1 MGRKESE
8 VLAESFESVRNLT
21 KFYLS
26 KVKPEDIYS
35 NLSIN
40 GIKFNSPFWIASHL
54 AWSENF
60 LLLIATGGKPF
71 DISWLEEFGF
81 GSKPEEIKSD
91 IKYDEVMST
100 LDEIHKRAME
110 HILTLSDEKLEEK
123 NLINANFG
131 GKDSKKTVI
140 IHAIRHEP
148 MHAGQLS
155 WILKAKGISMV

>member
-1 MGRKESE
+1 MDRKESE
-8 VLAESFESVRNLT
+8 VLAESFESVRSLT

-26 KVKPEDIYS
+26 KVKPEDINS

-71 DISWLEEFGF
+71 EVSWLDEYGF
-81 GSKPEEIKSD
+81 GSKPEDIKTD
-91 IKYDEVMST
+91 IKYDEVIST
-100 LDEIHKRAME
+100 LDEIHKRAMD
-110 HILTLSDEKLEEK
+110 HILTLSDEKLNEK

-131 GKDSKKTVI
+131 GKDTKKTVI

>member
-1 MGRKESE
+1 MDMKQSE
-8 VLAESFESVRNLT
+8 VLVESFESVRNLT

-35 NLSIN
+35 NLFIN
-40 GIKFNSPFWIASHL
+40 EIKYNSPFWIASHL

-60 LLLIATGGKPF
+60 LILIATGGKPF
-71 DISWLEEFGF
+71 DFKWLDEFGF
-81 GSKPEEIKSD
+81 GSKPEDIKSD
-91 IKYDEVMST
+91 IKYDEVINT
-100 LDEIHKRAME
+100 LDQIHKRAME
-110 HILTLSDEKLEEK
+110 HILSLSDEKLNEK

-131 GKDSKKTVI
+131 GKDSKKSVI

>member
-1 MGRKESE
+1 MDMKQSE
-8 VLAESFESVRNLT
+8 VLVESFESVRNLT

-35 NLSIN
+35 NLIVN
-40 GIKFNSPFWIASHL
+40 EIKFNSPFWIASHL

-71 DISWLEEFGF
+71 DIKWLDEFEF
-81 GSKPEEIKSD
+81 GSKPEDIKSD
-91 IKYDEVMST
+91 IKYDEVINT
-100 LDEIHKRAME
+100 LDQIHKRAME
-110 HILTLSDEKLEEK
+110 HILTLSDEMLNEK

-131 GKDSKKTVI
+131 GKDSKKSVI

-155 WILKAKGISMV
+155 WILKARGISMV